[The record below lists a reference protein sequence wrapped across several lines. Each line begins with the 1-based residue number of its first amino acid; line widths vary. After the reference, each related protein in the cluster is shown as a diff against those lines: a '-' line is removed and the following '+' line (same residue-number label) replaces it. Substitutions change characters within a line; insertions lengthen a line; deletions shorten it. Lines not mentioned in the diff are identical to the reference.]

1 MALCYVVCTCVRA
14 CIHMCVCGG
23 DRHVYVYMCGQRPE
37 NNHVYHSQAPLTLVF
52 ETGLL
57 IDSKPAKEGRLVSQR
72 VLLRSPGAG
81 ITNMCHRAQL
91 FFYVDSGD

>member
-1 MALCYVVCTCVRA
+1 MALCYVVCARVRV
-14 CIHMCVCGG
+14 CIHVCVCGG
-23 DRHVYVYMCGQRPE
+23 DRHVYVCMCGQRPE
-37 NNHVYHSQAPLTLVF
+37 NNHVCHPQAPLTLFF

-57 IDSKPAKEGRLVSQR
+57 IGLKPAKEGRLVGQR

-81 ITNMCHRAQL
+81 ITNMCHHARL